1 MMKHR
6 TRIKRL
12 AIFSGLG
19 LLLFGLLVAVYAR
32 NVQANAEKLAENGKQ
47 VRQVLTSIGL
57 ALEKESVATVHQ
69 YFGAE
74 YSIKPDLQ
82 VKQRFVEALARDG
95 VRVGEWYA
103 GQRTEGNGE
112 VPGVNVLR
120 ALIPEIQT
128 EIQDVYR
135 ARFKLVRL
143 ETMTDVES
151 IIRAEL
157 WIRGGNDRGQAVESW
172 STFRIWFAKGG
183 GELKIRED
191 QLLRSR
197 IVVGTREAFTDI
209 TDDGGIAFEVK
220 LNPRWRTPGSE
231 PRYMEAAKYAS
242 GGVATA
248 DYNGDGW
255 LDLFFADAGR
265 GRLYKN
271 KGDGSFTDVTSE
283 AGLPVDMIGINVALF
298 ADLDNDGDQ
307 DLVLGN
313 GTEENRIFRN
323 DGNST
328 YVDVSEKSELG
339 GALVSTA
346 AIADYDNDGL
356 LDIYLGRYVDPRKHP
371 PTTYFYSR
379 NGEENS
385 LLRNVGDM
393 VFEDVTEEAN
403 LRDVGLALGL
413 AWADYNNDG
422 FPDIYIA
429 NDFGRNAL
437 YVNDGTGFFTDVA
450 EESGSLDWGYGMSSS
465 WGDIDNDGDL
475 DIYVSNMHSS
485 QRWFGQSATLY
496 KYFLTSLWNRT
507 IWQDLPLYLEIVSY
521 EGMRWAS
528 FGDWV
533 MKGNSLL
540 LNDGTGHFEDVAE
553 STFTNP
559 YGWYWGSG
567 MFDFDNDGWQDIYAA
582 NGWISATSQA
592 DI

>member
-1 MMKHR
+1 M
-6 TRIKRL
+6 RIRSWAL
-12 AIFSGLG
+12 LSGLG
-19 LLLFGLLVAVYAR
+19 LLLVGLLVAVYAHQ
-32 NVQANAEKLAENGKQ
+32 VQTNAEKLAETGKQ
-47 VRQVLTSIGL
+47 VRQVLTSIGS
-57 ALEKESVATVHQ
+57 ALEKESGAIVHQ
-69 YFGAE
+69 HFGAE
-74 YSIKPDLQ
+74 YSTRPDLQ
-82 VKQRFVEALARDG
+82 LEQRFVEELARDG
-95 VRVGEWYA
+95 VRVGEWYT
-103 GQRTEGNGE
+103 GHRTERNGE
-112 VPGVNVLR
+112 VPSVNVLR

-135 ARFKLVRL
+135 ARFKLIRV

-151 IIRAEL
+151 VIRAEL

-172 STFRIWFAKGG
+172 STFRIWFGTGG

-231 PRYMEAAKYAS
+231 PRYMEAAKHAS

-271 KGDGSFTDVTSE
+271 KGDGSFADVTSE

-323 DGNST
+323 DANST

-356 LDIYLGRYVDPRKHP
+356 LDIYFGRYLDPRKHA
-371 PTTYFYSR
+371 PTTVFYSR

-393 VFEDVTEEAN
+393 VFEDVTKEAN

-422 FPDIYIA
+422 FQDIYVA

-437 YVNDGTGFFTDVA
+437 YVNDGTGVFTDVA
-450 EESGSLDWGYGMSSS
+450 EESGLLDWGYGMSAS
-465 WGDIDNDGDL
+465 WGDIDNDGDW

-485 QRWFGQSATLY
+485 TRWYAQSATLY
-496 KYFLTSLWNRT
+496 KYVLTSFWNRT
-507 IWQDLPLYLEIVSY
+507 IWQDLPLYLEIISY
-521 EGMRWAS
+521 EGMQWAS

-559 YGWYWGSG
+559 FGWYWGSG